1 MSVKC
6 QMRQPLFFTRLG
18 GVKKRLVAA
27 GAKDVISCG
36 LWADFNGIETKFLK
50 RRLAIALNAI
60 SIPLRQNDEMKA
72 VKVLNFFIGRHETDI
87 EYVVRGVTMKRRF
100 ATFVSLKNA
109 IRAARTCA
117 LAFCVLPAALLASA
131 MPAAADN
138 GAGDVVR
145 VRLGGDAHQTRI
157 VIELDKTVEG
167 KLVNGGDAAARQI
180 IALPDIDLDQ
190 SMTGR
195 GLGLISGWKID
206 KVAGSTR
213 LRLDFSGKARVYR
226 RFLLPPADG
235 ISVYRYVIDV
245 VPADV
250 STPTIPA
257 QAPLPVITKT
267 VAQAMPATPSVRAK
281 KVIVIDAGHGGKD
294 PGAHGAFS
302 FEKDINLA
310 SAKALRDALEKTG
323 RYKVIMTRDTDSFVD
338 LAGRVRIA
346 RNANA
351 DLFISLHSD
360 SGGDGSV
367 SGASIYTLS
376 DSGTERAAQKAMVK
390 GDWSLSDTTSA
401 DHIVNRILI
410 DLTQRATKNRS
421 ASFAQ
426 LVMDHIGD
434 STPLLKSNLRQAGF
448 VVLLAP
454 DVPAVL
460 LEMGYVNN
468 AHDEKMLNDPGHRAV
483 MMGEVAKAIDQ
494 YFANDVRYA
503 SFVGLN

>member
-1 MSVKC
+1 
-6 QMRQPLFFTRLG
+6 
-18 GVKKRLVAA
+18 
-27 GAKDVISCG
+27 
-36 LWADFNGIETKFLK
+36 
-50 RRLAIALNAI
+50 
-60 SIPLRQNDEMKA
+60 
-72 VKVLNFFIGRHETDI
+72 
-87 EYVVRGVTMKRRF
+87 MKRRF
-100 ATFVSLKNA
+100 PTLVSLKSAFSGVIARLLGLCA
-109 IRAARTCA
+109 ISVLSAA
-117 LAFCVLPAALLASA
+117 LALPAAAQ
-131 MPAAADN
+131 DV
-138 GAGDVVR
+138 AGDVVR
-145 VRLGGDAHQTRI
+145 VRLGGDDHQTRI
-157 VIELDKTVEG
+157 VVELQKSVDG
-167 KLVNGGDAAARQI
+167 KLVTRADDVKNQV

-190 SMTGR
+190 TMSGQGR
-195 GLGLISGWKID
+195 GLISGWKIE
-206 KVAGSTR
+206 KLAGSTR
-213 LRLDFSGKARVYR
+213 LKLDFSGRARIYR

-235 ISVYRYVIDV
+235 ISVYRYVVDI
-245 VPADV
+245 VPQGADP
-250 STPTIPA
+250 SHDAKA
-257 QAPLPVITKT
+257 QAAPLPVVT
-267 VAQAMPATPSVRAK
+267 QAAEQNLSLPIENALRK

-294 PGAHGAFS
+294 PGAHGRFS
-302 FEKDINLA
+302 NEKDINLA

-360 SGGDGSV
+360 SGGDGST

-376 DSGTERAAQKAMVK
+376 DSGTERAAKKAMVK
-390 GDWSLSDTTSA
+390 GDWSLSDTTSS
-401 DHIVNRILI
+401 DRIVNRILI

-421 ASFAQ
+421 ATFAQ
-426 LVMDHIGD
+426 LVMDHIGA

-468 AHDEKMLNDPGHRAV
+468 DHDEKMLNDPGHRAM

-503 SFVGLN
+503 SFAGLD

>member
-1 MSVKC
+1 
-6 QMRQPLFFTRLG
+6 
-18 GVKKRLVAA
+18 
-27 GAKDVISCG
+27 
-36 LWADFNGIETKFLK
+36 
-50 RRLAIALNAI
+50 
-60 SIPLRQNDEMKA
+60 
-72 VKVLNFFIGRHETDI
+72 
-87 EYVVRGVTMKRRF
+87 MKRRF
-100 ATFVSLKNA
+100 PTLVSLKSAFPGVIARLLGLCA
-109 IRAARTCA
+109 ISVLSAA
-117 LAFCVLPAALLASA
+117 LALPAAAQ
-131 MPAAADN
+131 DV
-138 GAGDVVR
+138 AGDVVR
-145 VRLGGDAHQTRI
+145 VRLGGDDHQTRI
-157 VIELDKTVEG
+157 VVELQKSVDG
-167 KLVNGGDAAARQI
+167 KLVTRADDVKNQV

-190 SMTGR
+190 TMSGQGR
-195 GLGLISGWKID
+195 GLISGWKIE
-206 KVAGSTR
+206 KLAGSTR
-213 LRLDFSGKARVYR
+213 LKLDFSGKARIYR

-235 ISVYRYVIDV
+235 ISVYRYVVDI
-245 VPADV
+245 VPQGADP
-250 STPTIPA
+250 SHDAKA
-257 QAPLPVITKT
+257 QAAPLPVVT
-267 VAQAMPATPSVRAK
+267 QAAEQNLPLPIENALRK

-294 PGAHGAFS
+294 PGAHGRFS
-302 FEKDINLA
+302 NEKDINLA

-360 SGGDGSV
+360 SGGDGST

-376 DSGTERAAQKAMVK
+376 DSGTERAAKKAMVK
-390 GDWSLSDTTSA
+390 GDWSLSDTTSS
-401 DHIVNRILI
+401 DRIVNRILI

-421 ASFAQ
+421 ATFAQ

-468 AHDEKMLNDPGHRAV
+468 DHDEKMLNDPGHRAM

-503 SFVGLN
+503 SFAGLD

>member
-1 MSVKC
+1 
-6 QMRQPLFFTRLG
+6 
-18 GVKKRLVAA
+18 
-27 GAKDVISCG
+27 
-36 LWADFNGIETKFLK
+36 
-50 RRLAIALNAI
+50 
-60 SIPLRQNDEMKA
+60 
-72 VKVLNFFIGRHETDI
+72 
-87 EYVVRGVTMKRRF
+87 MKRRF
-100 ATFVSLKNA
+100 PTLVSLKSAFPGVIARLLGLCA
-109 IRAARTCA
+109 ISVLSAA
-117 LAFCVLPAALLASA
+117 LALPAAAQDA
-131 MPAAADN
+131 
-138 GAGDVVR
+138 AGDVVR
-145 VRLGGDAHQTRI
+145 VRLGGDDHQTRI
-157 VIELDKTVEG
+157 VVELQKSVDG
-167 KLVNGGDAAARQI
+167 KLVTRADDVKNQV

-190 SMTGR
+190 TMSGQGR
-195 GLGLISGWKID
+195 GLISGWKIE
-206 KVAGSTR
+206 KLAGSTR
-213 LRLDFSGKARVYR
+213 LKLDFSGKARIYR

-235 ISVYRYVIDV
+235 ISVYRYVVDI
-245 VPADV
+245 VPQGADP
-250 STPTIPA
+250 SHDAKA
-257 QAPLPVITKT
+257 QAAPLPVVT
-267 VAQAMPATPSVRAK
+267 QAAEQNLPLPIENALRK

-294 PGAHGAFS
+294 PGAHGRFS
-302 FEKDINLA
+302 NEKDINLA

-360 SGGDGSV
+360 SGGDGST

-376 DSGTERAAQKAMVK
+376 DSGTERAAKKAMVK
-390 GDWSLSDTTSA
+390 GDWSLSDTTSS
-401 DHIVNRILI
+401 DRIVNRILI

-421 ASFAQ
+421 ATFAQ

-468 AHDEKMLNDPGHRAV
+468 DHDEKMLNDPGHRAM

-503 SFVGLN
+503 SFAGLD